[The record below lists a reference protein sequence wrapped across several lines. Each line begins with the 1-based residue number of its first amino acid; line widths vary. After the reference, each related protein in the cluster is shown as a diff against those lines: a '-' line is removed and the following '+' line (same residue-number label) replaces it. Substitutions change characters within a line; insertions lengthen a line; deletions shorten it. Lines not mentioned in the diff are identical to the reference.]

1 MIQFRDLEQ
10 EYGEQ
15 LDAMPLAE
23 VEALVPSDFVKRF
36 LRRIALTGNGPKYAI
51 HRAELLLA
59 LARRSRDEQKSLEF

>member
-23 VEALVPSDFVKRF
+23 VEALVPSDWLKRF
-36 LRRIALTGNGPKYAI
+36 LRRVANPVNGRKYAI
-51 HRAELLLA
+51 YRNELLLA
-59 LARRSRDEQKSLEF
+59 LARRSRDQQTTMEF